1 MKNRKRKEMS
11 KMAKQDELSSL
22 DTNIQAQT
30 ERLKKL
36 KEKKKRLLEADNIKL
51 GKLVRQIFGKEL
63 PDSVDERKVF
73 FQQLKEL
80 SDRQQHAVTQQPSNP
95 SDYQA
100 QVAQTVHTSQVSQDT
115 FGNGQGGQ
123 PMPRPQT
130 YQSQERK

>member
-1 MKNRKRKEMS
+1 
-11 KMAKQDELSSL
+11 MAKQDELSSL

-51 GKLVRQIFGKEL
+51 GKLVRQIFGKDL
-63 PDSVDERKVF
+63 PDSAEARKVF

-80 SDRQQHAVTQQPSNP
+80 SDRPQHVVTQQLSNP
-95 SDYQA
+95 SDYQT
-100 QVAQTVHTSQVSQDT
+100 QVAQTAHTSQVSQDT

-123 PMPRPQT
+123 PMARPQN
-130 YQSQERK
+130 YQP

>member
-1 MKNRKRKEMS
+1 
-11 KMAKQDELSSL
+11 MAKQDELSSL

-95 SDYQA
+95 SDYQSQVA
-100 QVAQTVHTSQVSQDT
+100 QTAQTVHTS
-115 FGNGQGGQ
+115 
-123 PMPRPQT
+123 
-130 YQSQERK
+130 

>member
-1 MKNRKRKEMS
+1 MKNRKRKEML

-51 GKLVRQIFGKEL
+51 GKLVRQIFGKDL
-63 PDSVDERKVF
+63 PDSVEERKVF
-73 FQQLKEL
+73 FQRLKEL
-80 SDRQQHAVTQQPSNP
+80 SERQSSVMTQQPSNP
-95 SDYQA
+95 ADYQG
-100 QVAQTVHTSQVSQDT
+100 QTAQTTQVPRDT

-123 PMPRPQT
+123 PMARPQN
-130 YQSQERK
+130 YQP